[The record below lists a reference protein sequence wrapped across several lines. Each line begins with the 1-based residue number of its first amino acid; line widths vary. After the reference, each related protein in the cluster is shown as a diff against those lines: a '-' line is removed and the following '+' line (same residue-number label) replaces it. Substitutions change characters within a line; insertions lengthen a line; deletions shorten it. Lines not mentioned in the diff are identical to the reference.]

1 MNPTY
6 LKEIIINHSVL
17 QGQIDE
23 IENNLYPVMREVIA
37 IRKRQCT
44 KFLAEYKEIHYGCYR
59 FPLYF
64 YADVVESIDRV
75 NSEVIVFNC
84 CEYGTHGDSDT
95 NFVVNLPAYL
105 IHDFYFDRDKFNKFF
120 SDEYKLLENN
130 YLLEQKKTVDTNTE
144 SMRAEFDRLK
154 QIFEPSEK

>member
-6 LKEIIINHSVL
+6 LKEIILNHSVL
-17 QGQIDE
+17 QGQINQ
-23 IENNLYPVMREVIA
+23 IEDNLYPVMREVIA

-44 KFLAEYKEIHYGCYR
+44 KFLDDHKEIRYGGYR
-59 FPLYF
+59 FPF
-64 YADVVESIDRV
+64 DCYADGIESIDRV

-84 CEYGTHGDSDT
+84 CEYGTHGDADV
-95 NFVVNLPAYL
+95 NFAVTLPTYL

-120 SDEYKLLENN
+120 SDEYKLLVNN
-130 YLLEQKKTVDTNTE
+130 YLLEQKKKIDTNTE

-154 QIFEPSEK
+154 QIFEPTEK